1 MGNSVSAILLAA
13 GSSSRMGQTKQL
25 LQLGE
30 KPVIRHCIDALIA
43 ARIPEIVVVV
53 NAADN
58 GITRALSGLPIT
70 FVVNT
75 ALGSDMA
82 ESVKTGLTVLGHA
95 ASGVLICL
103 SDHPLVRSETIEA
116 LITEHVN
123 LPDKIVIPCY
133 NGRRGH
139 PSLFPK
145 STLQDLH
152 SGGTLRDIVRNEP
165 HRVVSIDTGD
175 EGVVLDMDTPEEF
188 HCIVETM
195 RKKHA

>member
-1 MGNSVSAILLAA
+1 MGL
-13 GSSSRMGQTKQL
+13 TKQL

-43 ARIPEIVVVV
+43 VRIPEIVVVI
-53 NAADN
+53 NTTDN
-58 GITRALSGLPIT
+58 GIIQALSGLPVSIVANKT
-70 FVVNT
+70 Q
-75 ALGSDMA
+75 GSDMA
-82 ESVKTGLTVLGHA
+82 ESVRTGLTVIGNATGIL
-95 ASGVLICL
+95 VCL

-116 LITEHVN
+116 LITEHMN

-133 NGRRGH
+133 DGRRGH

-145 STLQDLH
+145 SVLLDLH
-152 SGGTLRDIVRNEP
+152 SGDTLRDIIRKDP
-165 HRVVSIDTGD
+165 HRVVLIDTGD

-188 HCIVETM
+188 HYIVEAM

>member
-1 MGNSVSAILLAA
+1 
-13 GSSSRMGQTKQL
+13 
-25 LQLGE
+25 
-30 KPVIRHCIDALIA
+30 
-43 ARIPEIVVVV
+43 
-53 NAADN
+53 
-58 GITRALSGLPIT
+58 
-70 FVVNT
+70 
-75 ALGSDMA
+75 MA
-82 ESVKTGLTVLGHA
+82 ESVKTGLTALGHA

-152 SGGTLRDIVRNEP
+152 SGGTLRDIVRKEP
-165 HRVVSIDTGD
+165 QRVVSIDTGD

-188 HCIVETM
+188 HHIVETI
-195 RKKHA
+195 RKKHS